1 MADNLANDDLT
12 NPSISGEIN
21 NLLNKYPPPGG
32 SAPVNATS
40 TTAAGKS
47 GTSAA
52 TVEIIT
58 PGKRTQNPLANFSS
72 YTYQISLYMITPDA
86 YSSFVLGGRKN
97 LDSIVDITTTAQTAR
112 NATTSNNAP
121 TRTGGVANGNTGSP
135 PSLSSPTP
143 TTGGVYLIAQSGG
156 INNTNSKRAP
166 GFELDFYIDDL
177 KIEQAISTKE
187 VGAPTNFTKATFN
200 ITEPYGFSLLTKL
213 RRAQTSLATVTNTPN
228 FDKVQDPVRQIY
240 ILGIRFLGY
249 DKNGNIIEPST
260 IPDSVGDPFGN
271 AFGLYERFYD
281 IIITELKFKIAG
293 KAVVYNIA
301 AGNASSIIAFG
312 SKFGSLDQDVNIQAD
327 TVYNALMGGAG
338 AGLRPGENP
347 NTVPAAG
354 GMIGLLSKLNFDQ
367 QQLVGKGAL
376 IAREYD
382 VVFIG
387 PNSDSIKNAK
397 LVSLADLDKRKV
409 PTTSAVTTSKSNE
422 KAAQSN
428 GIKSDVRTIKLAK
441 GTMIIQAVNDIIK
454 QSQYMES
461 ALSTIAQTAL
471 TTDTDTNGIIS
482 SDKKDNPTP
491 ISWYNISAEVINLGW
506 DINQGDY
513 VYKITYIIQPYLT
526 PVVVAASARVIPNY
540 YGPHKRYEYWFT
552 GKNSEIVSYDQQ
564 INYAFFN
571 VTITGSGV
579 GSAAQ
584 GGATDIPLVAGKQ
597 QDASRIGRSIAYGM
611 EDQNAYMTSL
621 FGPND
626 WGEAKIKILG
636 DPDYLMQPAPSSIND
651 LYNQFYGTD
660 RFTINP
666 NGGQVFIE
674 INFNEPQDYHND
686 TGLLSV
692 NNSIY
697 FFNYPES
704 IQKSINSRGGGISY
718 MVKTVTSSFSKGK
731 FQQDLV
737 CSLNTFTDPKTDTN
751 QPDGSDNRFGR
762 QGQVST
768 PGTNVSTTTTRG
780 TAAGTMGAYVSRAPI
795 PSGTGTTSSPMRS
808 APNPTT
814 TTSFRGGPMIKQ
826 NQQSTVPTKQGPVQ
840 SDDAGYDSPL

>member
-32 SAPVNATS
+32 GAPVNATS

-97 LDSIVDITTTAQTAR
+97 LDSIVDITATTAQTAR
-112 NATTSNNAP
+112 NATTSANAQTATP
-121 TRTGGVANGNTGSP
+121 GSP
-135 PSLSSPTP
+135 PPPSTPTP

-166 GFELDFYIDDL
+166 GFDLDFHIDDL
-177 KIEQAISTKE
+177 KIEQVIGTKE

-281 IIITELKFKIAG
+281 ILITDLKFKIAG

-338 AGLRPGENP
+338 AGLRPGENT

-354 GMIGLLSKLNFDQ
+354 GIIGLLSKLNFDQ

-382 VVFIG
+382 VVFVG
-387 PNSDSIKNAK
+387 PTSDKIKNAK

-422 KAAQSN
+422 KAVQSN
-428 GIKSDVRTIKLAK
+428 GIQSDVRTIKLAK

-471 TTDTDTNGIIS
+471 TTDTDTNAIIA
-482 SDKKDNPTP
+482 SDKKDNPTQ

-564 INYAFFN
+564 MNYAYFN
-571 VTITGSGV
+571 VAITGGGV

-621 FGPND
+621 FSPND

-780 TAAGTMGAYVSRAPI
+780 TAAGTMGAYASRAPI

>member
-32 SAPVNATS
+32 GAPVNATS

-47 GTSAA
+47 DTSAA

-86 YSSFVLGGRKN
+86 YNSFVLGGRKN
-97 LDSIVDITTTAQTAR
+97 LNNIVDVTTTTAQTAR
-112 NATTSNNAP
+112 NATTSANAQTATP
-121 TRTGGVANGNTGSP
+121 GSP
-135 PSLSSPTP
+135 PPPSSPTS
-143 TTGGVYLIAQSGG
+143 TTGGAYLIAQSGG

-166 GFELDFYIDDL
+166 EFDLDFYIDNL
-177 KIEQAISTKE
+177 KIEQVISTKE
-187 VGAPTNFTKATFN
+187 VGAPTNFTKATFT

-249 DKNGNIIEPST
+249 DKDGNIIDPST
-260 IPDSVGDPFGN
+260 ITDSVGDPFGN

-293 KAVVYNIA
+293 KAVVYNIV
-301 AGNASSIIAFG
+301 AGNASSMVGFG
-312 SKFGSLDQDVNIQAD
+312 TKIGSLDQDVNIQAD

-338 AGLRPGENP
+338 AGLKPGENP
-347 NTVPAAG
+347 NTAPAAG
-354 GMIGLLSKLNFDQ
+354 GLIGLLSKLNFDQ

-387 PNSDSIKNAK
+387 PNSDKIKNAK
-397 LVSLADLDKRKV
+397 LVSLSDLDKRKV

-428 GIKSDVRTIKLAK
+428 EIQSDVRTIKIAK

-471 TTDTDTNGIIS
+471 TTDPDTKGIIS

-491 ISWYNISAEVINLGW
+491 ISWYNIHAEVINLGW
-506 DINQGDY
+506 DTNQGDY

-526 PVVVAASARVIPNY
+526 PVVVAASARIIPNY

-564 INYAFFN
+564 MNYALFN
-571 VTITGSGV
+571 VTIAGGV
-579 GSAAQ
+579 VSSAAQ
-584 GGATDIPLVAGKQ
+584 GGAGDIPLVAGKQ
-597 QDASRIGRSIAYGM
+597 QDGSRIGRSVGYGM

-621 FGPND
+621 FGPSD

-731 FQQDLV
+731 FEQDLV

-751 QPDGSDNRFGR
+751 QPDGSDNRFAR

-768 PGTNVSTTTTRG
+768 ATRG
-780 TAAGTMGAYVSRAPI
+780 SAAGTGLEKFPSRGSRAPI
-795 PSGTGTTSSPMRS
+795 PSGTGTTSSPMKS